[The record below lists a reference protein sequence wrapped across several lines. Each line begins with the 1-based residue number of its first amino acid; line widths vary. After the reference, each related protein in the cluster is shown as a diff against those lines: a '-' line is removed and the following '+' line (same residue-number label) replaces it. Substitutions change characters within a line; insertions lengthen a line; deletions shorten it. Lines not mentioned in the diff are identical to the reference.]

1 VNKEVKIMYI
11 ITCPNCGSQ
20 EDIEEVEFQQFECK
34 CGEEFDISRATYDED

>member
-1 VNKEVKIMYI
+1 MYI

-20 EDIEEVEFQQFECK
+20 EVEEVEFQQFECK